1 MLPTRLPALRAIAGA
16 GALLCCVLLAHTRA
30 DATTIPSGATL
41 ATTLNLS
48 LNTKS
53 AYVGQP
59 ISLLVVQPY
68 PNDATVLHGSK
79 IYGHVTR
86 VQKASQGRN
95 PELELALDSILLAGA
110 TKRTP
115 MQATISKIA
124 PKQGPNVVYGAAGA
138 LVGMFLGNWI
148 GKMVGTNAGGAIGAA
163 GGFLLASNNK
173 KDIELGEGSAVSV
186 QLAAPLNL
194 SAR

>member
-1 MLPTRLPALRAIAGA
+1 VFRSL
-16 GALLCCVLLAHTRA
+16 ALLCSIIALAPA
-30 DATTIPSGATL
+30 MAGAATIPSGSTL
-41 ATTLNLS
+41 TTTLNLS

-59 ISLLVVQPY
+59 ISLLVVAPY
-68 PNDATVLHGSK
+68 PNGATQLAGSK
-79 IYGHVTR
+79 IYGHVTK
-86 VQKASQGRN
+86 VQKAGQGRN
-95 PELELALDSILLAGA
+95 PELQLALDSIVLAGS

-115 MQATISKIA
+115 IHAAISKIA

-138 LVGMFLGNWI
+138 LIGMLFGNWI

-173 KDIELGEGSAVSV
+173 KNIEVPEGSAVSV
-186 QLAAPLNL
+186 QLSAPLTL
-194 SAR
+194 

>member
-1 MLPTRLPALRAIAGA
+1 MAFRVGASRAISALIVTCCILGA
-16 GALLCCVLLAHTRA
+16 MPVSA
-30 DATTIPSGATL
+30 ATTISSGSTF

-68 PNDATVLHGSK
+68 PNGATVLQGSK
-79 IYGHVTR
+79 IYGRVVK

-95 PELELALDSILLAGA
+95 PELQLAVDSILLAG
-110 TKRTP
+110 TTNRTP
-115 MQATISKIA
+115 IQAEISKIA
-124 PKQGPNVVYGAAGA
+124 PKQGPNYLYGAAGA
-138 LVGMFLGNWI
+138 LVGMFVGNWI

-173 KDIELGEGSAVSV
+173 KDIVVPEGSDVSV
-186 QLAAPLNL
+186 QLTQRVAL
-194 SAR
+194 AR

>member
-1 MLPTRLPALRAIAGA
+1 MLPARNLAFRTTVGA
-16 GALLCCVLLAHTRA
+16 SALLCCVLFAHMRA
-30 DATTIPSGATL
+30 NATTIPSGSTF

-68 PNDATVLHGSK
+68 PNDATVLQGSK
-79 IYGHVTR
+79 IYGHVTK
-86 VQKASQGRN
+86 VQKAGQGRN
-95 PELELALDSILLAGA
+95 PELLLALDSIVLAGS
-110 TKRTP
+110 TSRTP
-115 MQATISKIA
+115 MHATISKIA
-124 PKQGPNVVYGAAGA
+124 PKQGPNVLYGAAGA

-173 KDIELGEGSAVSV
+173 KDITVPEGSDVSV
-186 QLAAPLNL
+186 QLDRSLVLPK
-194 SAR
+194 